1 MVKRV
6 FFGGTLAV
14 AGFFVLQGSA
24 LTFAETTGSAT
35 FSVDIDSTVL
45 ELTVPSNPAVI
56 DLNPTM
62 TGTAFGT
69 ADINIRVATNNQ
81 TGYTLTATPNSLD
94 ANYPHSLI
102 RTELIG
108 DEQDYR
114 RIDTLEQTDPVST
127 GYTQDTFTANA
138 WGYRLFSNANYY
150 GIDENNPTISNSAWV
165 TNEPTNGTS
174 HNLTLAAKVN
184 ADTVSGSYETTLIF
198 NAITN
203 AIPKVDIVHFDGNG
217 ADTGDMSNE
226 SVTVAAGSIATLPAS
241 TYTKTNYRFIGW
253 NTRVDGTGLSYA
265 DRGEY
270 TSTATNENQDIT
282 LYAMWSNLPEGAS
295 TSGTTPDGN
304 PGVTISLAYEIAYT
318 AAGKGMWEETAEG
331 SNIYTQIQDGIYHNR
346 DVRWDLQGMTT
357 DICNSVTVLEDSY
370 LAIDTRDFHKYN
382 IVKLKD
388 ERCWLQD
395 NLALNLT
402 MDNAEQKITIDNTNA
417 DATALQALFHGYRS
431 QGANYATRGVVDYS
445 SAESYS
451 YGMIYK
457 GLIDATNSS
466 DAIEALRNVKY
477 GIHYNFCAATA
488 GSYCYG
494 NDWDPYESYGDAS
507 QDICPTGWRIPI
519 GGVAS
524 KNEYQLL
531 YDKYLSIPDIRIAL
545 RLPFSGNFQFYSGS
559 ELGQG
564 DYGRFWSSSRG
575 DNKYLVDDL
584 IVRNVYWPND
594 TGYRNDGYSVR
605 CIAK

>member
-1 MVKRV
+1 MVKRGLIL
-6 FFGGTLAV
+6 GGVLAV
-14 AGFFVLQGSA
+14 ISGVFVSSCYAATSG
-24 LTFAETTGSAT
+24 TTK
-35 FSVDIDSTVL
+35 FSVDVDDTVL
-45 ELTVPSNPAVI
+45 ELTVPASPAVI
-56 DLNPTM
+56 DLNPTI
-62 TGTAFGT
+62 TGASFGST
-69 ADINIRVATNNQ
+69 NVTVKVATNNI
-81 TGYTLTATPNSLD
+81 TGYQLTMTPTNSQT
-94 ANYPHSLI
+94 NTSLI
-102 RTELIG
+102 RTELVG
-108 DEQDYR
+108 SESTYR
-114 RIDTLEQTDPVST
+114 EIETLDLTDPVST
-127 GYTQDTFTANA
+127 GYPEADFTANK
-138 WGYRLFSNANYY
+138 WGYKITGDNYY
-150 GIDENNPTISNSAWV
+150 GIDPNNTTVSHPSWT
-165 TNEPTNGTS
+165 TGEPTNGTN
-174 HNLTLAAKVN
+174 HNLTLAAKVD
-184 ADTVSGSYETTLIF
+184 ASTVSGSYETTLNF
-198 NAITN
+198 RAVTN
-203 AIPKVDIVHFDGNG
+203 AIPKVDIISFDGNG
-217 ADTGDMSNE
+217 ADSGDMSNE

-241 TYTKTNYRFIGW
+241 TYTKSNYRFIGW

-331 SNIYTQIQDGIYHNR
+331 SNIYTQIQDGMYHNR

-357 DICNSVTVLEDSY
+357 NICNSVTVLEDSY

-382 IVKLKD
+382 ITKLKD

-402 MDNAEQKITIDNTNA
+402 MDNAEQIITIDNTNA

-451 YGMIYK
+451 YGMMYK
-457 GLIDATNSS
+457 GLINATNSS
-466 DAIEALRNVKY
+466 DAIEVLRNVKY

-507 QDICPTGWRIPI
+507 QDICPTGWRLPI

-531 YDKYLSIPDIRIAL
+531 YDKYLSIPDVRIAL